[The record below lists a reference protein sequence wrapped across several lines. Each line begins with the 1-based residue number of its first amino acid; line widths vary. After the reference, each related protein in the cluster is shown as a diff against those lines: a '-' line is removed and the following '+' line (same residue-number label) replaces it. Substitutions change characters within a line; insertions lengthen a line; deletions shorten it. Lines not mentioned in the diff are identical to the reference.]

1 MISVVAMLNVCVL
14 SHSVVSDSI
23 VISWTVTRPAPLS
36 LGFPR
41 QEYWSELPFPPPRD
55 LPDPGIKPGCPAL
68 LVDSLPLLHLGS
80 PPC

>member
-1 MISVVAMLNVCVL
+1 MINVVAMLNACVL

-23 VISWTVTRPAPLS
+23 VVSWTVTCLAPLS

-55 LPDPGIKPGCPAL
+55 LPDPGIKPRCPAL

-80 PPC
+80 LPC